1 MSLIKVFKPS
11 GLLSK
16 HLDNYEQ
23 RPQQISMSK
32 LIKTA
37 IGSGNCAVVEGAT
50 GVGKSLAYLA
60 PLILSGKNA
69 IVSTSTKSLQD
80 QLSKKDLPI
89 LKKALLADFDWAV
102 LKGKNNYFCHE
113 HFKANEGELKR
124 VISRQEMRKI
134 LEWADKT
141 VDGDVEHYPDE
152 LPVRVKD
159 MITCDSGTVHD
170 KDSPFFDLC
179 FANKA
184 RARAMDA
191 KIVLVNHTLLALNIA
206 IKKKTDGKAKFLP
219 ESDVVI
225 IDEAQNFEM
234 YAAMAFS
241 DEINIF
247 SLMHFT
253 GWRIVRDN
261 ISKEDIISLTRAFKK
276 ALKKYLPAKGDRG
289 YYMQE
294 KTDKFKGFN
303 PVIRKIDNMITKI
316 EANPKLQEDEAVR
329 AKLKEIVRE
338 GDNLMSRLE
347 TMQVKDRNMLR
358 WAEARDSKYDAI
370 VTLKSV
376 PLDISRI
383 LEEFL
388 FKDNVV
394 ICTSATLAV
403 NGSFDFFKSQ
413 VGVPAISLDLIVESP
428 FDFKKN
434 SLIYISLGEQEK
446 YWEVEQ
452 LVKYSK
458 GNAFILFTS
467 YKDMREVYDRIDI
480 PYPKLIQDRGVSRA
494 NLLDKFKETPN
505 AVLFGTRS
513 FWEGI
518 DVKGDKL
525 VLVVIHKIPFDT
537 PTDLVYSSKVERID
551 EEHGKGKHWMMYTI
565 PCACLKLKQGAGR
578 LIRSKADIGVIALL
592 DARVNFRNYKKA
604 VLNSLPPAYR
614 TQRLEDVKRFY
625 ESKNIN

>member
-1 MSLIKVFKPS
+1 MSLSKVFKPS

-16 HLDNYEQ
+16 HLDKYEQ
-23 RPQQISMSK
+23 RPQQVRMSK

-37 IGSGNCAVVEGAT
+37 IDSGNCAVVEGAT

-60 PLILSGKNA
+60 PLILSGKSA

-89 LKKALLADFDWAV
+89 LKKALSIDFNWAV

-113 HFKANEGELKR
+113 HFKANENELKR
-124 VISRQEMRKI
+124 AISRQEMREI
-134 LEWADKT
+134 LEWADETK
-141 VDGDVEHYPDE
+141 DGDVEYYPGD
-152 LPVRVKD
+152 LSVRVKE
-159 MITCDSGTVHD
+159 MITCDSSTVHD
-170 KDSPFFDLC
+170 RDSPFFDLC
-179 FANKA
+179 FAN
-184 RARAMDA
+184 RARAIAMEA

-219 ESDVVI
+219 ESDVII

-261 ISKEDIISLTRAFKK
+261 IPKKEIINLTRAFKR

-294 KTDKFKGFN
+294 KTAKFKGFDS
-303 PVIRKIDNMITKI
+303 VIKKLDSIVIKI
-316 EANPKLQEDEAVR
+316 EANPKLQKDEAVR
-329 AKLKEIVRE
+329 AKLKEVVKE
-338 GDNLMSRLE
+338 GGNLINRLE
-347 TMQVKDRNMLR
+347 MMQVKDRNMLR

-383 LEEFL
+383 LEKFL

-413 VGVPAISLDLIVESP
+413 VGIPSISLDLIVESP

-434 SLIYISLGEQEK
+434 SLVYISLGEQEK

-467 YKDMREVYDRIDI
+467 YKDMRDVYDKIDI

-505 AVLFGTRS
+505 AVLFGTKS

-518 DVKGDKL
+518 DVRGDKL

-551 EEHGKGKHWMMYTI
+551 EEYGRGKHWMKYTI

-578 LIRSKADIGVIALL
+578 LIRSKTDIGVIALL
-592 DARVNFRNYKKA
+592 DARVNFRSYKKA

-614 TQRLEDVKRFY
+614 TQKLEDVKRFY
-625 ESKNIN
+625 ESKNIS